1 MTAEQLKL
9 LRRFAAEE
17 AGRSRRGRRWRALLR
32 RDGRRF
38 LRTYAASPVLRRRTE
53 RALEIA
59 AELVGSRHERH
70 PRVVDNELL
79 HALDD
84 VLEGIPRH
92 ADPQVGGVVEEIR
105 RDLHAARGKTVAEL
119 FDDSPRS

>member
-1 MTAEQLKL
+1 
-9 LRRFAAEE
+9 
-17 AGRSRRGRRWRALLR
+17 
-32 RDGRRF
+32 
-38 LRTYAASPVLRRRTE
+38 V
-53 RALEIA
+53 
-59 AELVGSRHERH
+59 VSRHERH

-79 HALDD
+79 HAPDD

-92 ADPQVGGVVEEIR
+92 AHTQVGVVEEIR